1 MFNYSRTNGWRNAS
15 IFLNFKINEI
25 VLKKYFFGKIKNRN
39 ISVPSDCKELK
50 HSLMDSSLRD
60 ASNGGHYMS
69 LLSIDA
75 ELYTFYCFKIFVNNS
90 SSIEARDMKLLPLDA
105 SCNDESNELKF
116 IIL

>member
-1 MFNYSRTNGWRNAS
+1 MKLFYKN
-15 IFLNFKINEI
+15 I
-25 VLKKYFFGKIKNRN
+25 FFGKIKNRN
-39 ISVPSDCKELK
+39 ISVPSDCRELK

-60 ASNGGHYMS
+60 ASNGGNYMS

-90 SSIEARDMKLLPLDA
+90 SPIEARDMKLLPLDA